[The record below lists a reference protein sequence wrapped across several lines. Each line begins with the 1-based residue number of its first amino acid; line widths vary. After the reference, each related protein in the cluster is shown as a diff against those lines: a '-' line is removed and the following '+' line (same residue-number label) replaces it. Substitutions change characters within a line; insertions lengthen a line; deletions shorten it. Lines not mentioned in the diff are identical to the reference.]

1 MRGLGERWGRQE
13 RPGRFGWTRRPGA
26 PARPGGAVAIAA
38 VAALVVIPGT
48 ALALAAT
55 STSSPAPA
63 ATPAPGGAADLTA
76 SVRSTPTAPGDGAP
90 ITYVGKVASQ
100 GPATTGRTML
110 ALTLPAGATILTAR
124 GDDGVTCAD
133 ERTRLAC
140 TGPGLAPG
148 GSWQV
153 TVIARVPGGAGGGN
167 TRATVDVSSDLPDPT
182 PADDTAATTDQAE
195 RSADLVVA
203 ATPPAGPVVAGTR
216 VTVGGTVTNRG
227 PSPAED
233 TVVTT
238 VLPPGASFVSGTVTG
253 GTCQAVGGQVD
264 CALAAP
270 LAVGASAPVAVVAA
284 LAPSFDA
291 PDLLVSSAA
300 VTRTP
305 DPRPA
310 DDAAVTRTP
319 VTAQA
324 ALDVAGA
331 VAPALAA
338 GAPTAYSVVVT
349 NRGPSDARDVDL
361 DPGIVGMTPVDVAA
375 SAGECGG
382 GATRRCA
389 LGTVPAGAST
399 RVRVMATVPA
409 DAPTGRLTMTPK
421 VTSATPGAT
430 GTAAAPPVPAAPAVP
445 ATTTVARQADLAVS
459 IATARSGGGLGPT
472 TAAYTAT
479 VRNGGPSVGSP
490 AVLQAIIPDGL
501 TIGPVSAGC
510 VVVGRQVSCPVP
522 ALPVGGAS
530 SATVETGIAPGLLVT
545 PEPVR
550 ARVVP
555 AAGAGGA
562 AGATGDPQPA
572 NDTAVAAV
580 GDTRGA
586 DLSVIAAAAPG
597 AAGGAVVAGTRT
609 THVLTVSNAGPAVAP
624 GVVVTDTPG
633 PGLAPVDLPAGCTA
647 VPGAVSCPVGDLAP
661 GSARVV
667 TLPLAVAPEAPTG
680 TVTGTAT
687 ARPAALVDP
696 SDSNATA
703 TTSTPVRAVADLRT
717 VLDRVEPG
725 PVAAGGPPST
735 FRVRT
740 TNVGPSVAP
749 AAVVDLDALPRGLTV
764 VGATVAGAPCMV
776 TVSRAVCPVGDLPV
790 GVTVEAL
797 VSVAV
802 AADLPVGAVPV
813 TAAAS
818 SMAVDPTPG
827 AAAAELAAPVAAATD
842 LQARVEADPL
852 TTPYGTVVPGTRVAL
867 RTSAVNTGPSQS
879 VGATLTTTLP
889 AGSSVVSVLS
899 NRGRCGATGARVD
912 CPATDLGP
920 GGTVAATIV
929 VDVPTRA
936 ADAFAVRAVA
946 GSPTADPTPAD
957 RVATLSL
964 PVGDPVAVA
973 GPAGAGAPG
982 GPAAFLAGP
991 AAFLGALL
999 TGTPV
1004 PAIVA
1009 AVLALLLAVRGLLR
1023 AARARRREAA
1033 AVARAVD
1040 AVDAGSARTE
1050 RFAAVTPS
1058 DGR

>member
-1 MRGLGERWGRQE
+1 MRGIGERWGR
-13 RPGRFGWTRRPGA
+13 RTRSGG
-26 PARPGGAVAIAA
+26 PARRGAALGIAA
-38 VAALVVIPGT
+38 LAVLVVIPG
-48 ALALAAT
+48 ALTFAAT
-55 STSSPAPA
+55 STSSPLIA
-63 ATPAPGGAADLTA
+63 AAPAPGGSADLTA

-90 ITYVGKVASQ
+90 VTYVGRVASQ
-100 GPATTGRTML
+100 GPAPTGRTML
-110 ALTLPAGATILTAR
+110 TLTLPAGADILTAR

-133 ERTRLAC
+133 ERTRLDC
-140 TGPGLAPG
+140 TGPGIAPG

-153 TVIARVPGGAGGGN
+153 TVIARVPAGAGA
-167 TRATVDVSSDLPDPT
+167 RATVDVSSDLPDPA
-182 PADDTAATTDQAE
+182 PADDTATTADQPDRA
-195 RSADLVVA
+195 ADLVVA
-203 ATPPAGPVVAGTR
+203 ATPPAGPVVAGTQ
-216 VTVGGTVTNRG
+216 VTVGGSVTNRG

-238 VLPPGASFVSGTVTG
+238 VLPPGASVVSATVPG
-253 GTCQAVGGQVD
+253 GTCRAVGGQVD
-264 CALAAP
+264 CALAQP

-291 PDLLVSSAA
+291 PDLVVSAAA

-319 VTAQA
+319 VTTQA

-331 VAPALAA
+331 VAPVLAA
-338 GAPTAYSVVVT
+338 GAPTSYSVVVT

-361 DPGIVGMTPVDVAA
+361 DPGIAGMTPVDVAA
-375 SAGECGG
+375 SVGECRGG

-409 DAPTGRLTMTPK
+409 DAPGGRLVMTPK
-421 VTSATPGAT
+421 VTSTTDVT
-430 GTAAAPPVPAAPAVP
+430 GTAPGAAAAPTASPAAPAAPAVP
-445 ATTTVARQADLAVS
+445 AATTVARQADLAVS

-479 VRNGGPSVGSP
+479 VRNGGPSVASP
-490 AVLQAIIPDGL
+490 AVLQAVIPDGL

-522 ALPVGGAS
+522 SLAVGGAV

-545 PEPVR
+545 PEPVQ
-550 ARVVP
+550 ARVAP
-555 AAGAGGA
+555 AAGVG
-562 AGATGDPQPA
+562 AGAVSGDPQPA

-586 DLSVIAAAAPG
+586 DLSVTAATAPG
-597 AAGGAVVAGTRT
+597 PAGGDVVAGTRT
-609 THVLTVSNAGPAVAP
+609 AHVLTVRNAGPAVAP

-633 PGLAPVDLPAGCTA
+633 PGLTPVDLPAGCTVA
-647 VPGAVSCPVGDLAP
+647 PGAVSCPAGDLPP
-661 GSARVV
+661 GTARVV
-667 TLPLAVAPEAPTG
+667 TIPLAVAPEAPTG

-703 TTSTPVRAVADLRT
+703 ATATPVRAVADLRT

-725 PVAAGGPPST
+725 PLAAGGPPST

-740 TNVGPSVAP
+740 TNAGPAVAP

-764 VGATVAGAPCMV
+764 LGATVAGAPCTV

-802 AADLPVGAVPV
+802 AADLPAGALPV
-813 TAAAS
+813 TAVAS

-827 AAAAELAAPVAAATD
+827 DADAELGAPVATATD

-852 TTPYGTVVPGTRVAL
+852 TTPYGTVVPGTRVSL
-867 RTSAVNTGPSQS
+867 RTSAVNLGPSQGD
-879 VGATLTTTLP
+879 GATLTTTLP

-899 NRGRCGATGARVD
+899 NRGRCTATGARVD

-920 GGTVAATIV
+920 GGTVTATIV

-936 ADAFAVRAVA
+936 VDAFAVRAVA

-973 GPAGAGAPG
+973 GAAGAPG
-982 GPAAFLAGP
+982 GPVAFLAGP
-991 AAFLGALL
+991 AALLGALL
-999 TGTPV
+999 TGTPG

-1023 AARARRREAA
+1023 ADRTRRREAA
-1033 AVARAVD
+1033 AAARALGSVD
-1040 AVDAGSARTE
+1040 ATSARTE
-1050 RFAAVTPS
+1050 QFAVVAPG
-1058 DGR
+1058 DDR